1 MAKKSLFY
9 TQQPATKVTFSILSA
24 TKRWINATGDKTLKC
39 EGITLTFHRL
49 SDDISSLCSRYLPG
63 DTSYHAISWFL
74 QEGQPQIT
82 RHAGLLKKKKKQQKH
97 LSDRN
102 YRKAVTFQLNCL
114 ASAQVISRRSH

>member
-9 TQQPATKVTFSILSA
+9 TQRSATKVTFSIF

-82 RHAGLLKKKKKQQKH
+82 RHAGLLKNKSNK
-97 LSDRN
+97 N
-102 YRKAVTFQLNCL
+102 
-114 ASAQVISRRSH
+114 I

>member
-82 RHAGLLKKKKKQQKH
+82 RHAGLLKKKKATKTLKRQK
-97 LSDRN
+97 LQKSS
-102 YRKAVTFQLNCL
+102 Y
-114 ASAQVISRRSH
+114 IST